1 MPGQEFILVEGI
13 FTANS
18 DGLTCIISKISEE
31 SKVSEPPKALENNT
45 NSKASAMAI
54 ENLTGQYLSL
64 SQGQM
69 KYNKAHCLELGVG
82 YCLYLQPLDW
92 SCINNPYQ
100 GHYHVV

>member
-54 ENLTGQYLSL
+54 ENLTG
-64 SQGQM
+64 
-69 KYNKAHCLELGVG
+69 
-82 YCLYLQPLDW
+82 
-92 SCINNPYQ
+92 
-100 GHYHVV
+100 